1 MTRFATI
8 LTLVALAGPAAGAPQ
23 PATNL
28 ADPASELQQLG
39 LRVQQD
45 LAHRFPGPTGDVEH
59 GDIPAIGSCV
69 RPTAAERDALTRLV
83 TRGSN
88 PEDVGRVAF
97 GCKEPSGIVVDV
109 AFDKV
114 DHRVDPTTR
123 TGVWRVYRASAATST
138 ATLTTLYEYE
148 GTSMEDFMEWANEVI
163 VFTQLLVD
171 IDGDG
176 TLDAM
181 IGSDQHEGGARRH
194 DLTLRL
200 WRSRDRRIV
209 NLGTYDDTASLAA
222 GSRGAPFVI
231 VAERMHP
238 DGSPELRYRCVSAA
252 GAVEICPEVVRAR
265 HIGRMSEIAGWF
277 ASGHV
282 YESTKSALP
291 DRELA
296 AQLLTE
302 LEIPG
307 SAQAALVAKMP
318 PTMPEVRVARDIAR
332 FLAPAVATTHG
343 EIIEVP
349 PPADPRPG
357 KLQALLGDAPC
368 SNAPPRVVTDVEQ
381 WMRAH
386 EADALLATGECK
398 RGEACPWT
406 HPSTPVIADSC
417 VDGARGYALATW
429 SYDDPP
435 HNERVTRTVVFSL
448 APALAPIA
456 TSTSHADIV
465 VCAACGGGGTGTWLD
480 VEFHRRGARLVSTI
494 IETKLADNQSTKT
507 VSTFVDG
514 TRAAALAIPA
524 APGVE
529 VAWGRLR
536 EPDAIYKGI
545 VEIVSGSGTVYWQF
559 DGTSWQRIVEI
570 PWGIDTA
577 QPAPGPPA
585 AKFLFDDNLRVY
597 ARWSLRDFDPAK
609 WASDGAIRATTRR
622 ELVRAGASAA
632 MLARIDAEA
641 ASVSHR

>member
-23 PATNL
+23 PATDL

-45 LAHRFPGPTGDVEH
+45 LARRFPGPTGDVEH
-59 GDIPAIGSCV
+59 GDIPAIGACA
-69 RPTAAERDALTRLV
+69 RPTAAERGALTELV
-83 TRGSN
+83 TRGIN
-88 PEDVGRVAF
+88 PDEVGRVAF

-114 DHRVDPTTR
+114 DHKVDHTAR
-123 TGVWRVYRASAATST
+123 TGVWRVHRASAATST

-148 GTSMEDFMEWANEVI
+148 GTSIQDFMEWANEVI

-171 IDGDG
+171 LDGDG
-176 TLDAM
+176 TLDAL
-181 IGSDQHEGGARRH
+181 IGSDQHEGGAMQH
-194 DLTLRL
+194 DLTLRW

-209 NLGTYDDTASLAA
+209 DLGTYGDTVTLAG
-222 GSRGAPFVI
+222 GSRSAPFVL
-231 VAERMHP
+231 VSEWKPP
-238 DGSPELRYRCVSAA
+238 DGSPERRYRCVSAA
-252 GAVEICPEVVRAR
+252 GAVEICPAVVQAR

-282 YESTKSALP
+282 YEPMKSALP

-302 LEIPG
+302 LEIPA
-307 SAQAALVAKMP
+307 SARAQLVARMP
-318 PTMPEVRVARDIAR
+318 PTPPEVRVARDIAR
-332 FLAPAVATTHG
+332 FLAPAVATKYG
-343 EIIEVP
+343 EILEVP
-349 PPADPRPG
+349 PPADPRAA

-368 SNAPPRVVTDVEQ
+368 TKAPPRVVTDVER

-386 EADALLATGECK
+386 EADALLATGDCK
-398 RGEACPWT
+398 PGEACPWT

-429 SYDDPP
+429 KYEDPSLD
-435 HNERVTRTVVFSL
+435 ERITRAVVFSL

-456 TSTSHADIV
+456 TATSRETIKP
-465 VCAACGGGGTGTWLD
+465 CGACGGGDAGTSLD

-494 IETKLADNQSTKT
+494 IEKLAESQSTTT

-514 TRAAALAIPA
+514 TRAAAPVT
-524 APGVE
+524 PGTE
-529 VAWGRLR
+529 VAWGRLH

-545 VEIVSGSGTVYWQF
+545 VETASGSGTVYLHF
-559 DGTSWQRIVEI
+559 DGTSWQRIAEVS
-570 PWGIDTA
+570 WGSNMVP
-577 QPAPGPPA
+577 PAPASPA
-585 AKFLFDDNLRVY
+585 AKFLFDDNQRGY
-597 ARWSLRDFDPAK
+597 ARWALRKFDPAR
-609 WASDGAIRATTRR
+609 WASDGAVRAATRR
-622 ELVRAGASAA
+622 DLVRAGASAA

-641 ASVSHR
+641 ASVSHP